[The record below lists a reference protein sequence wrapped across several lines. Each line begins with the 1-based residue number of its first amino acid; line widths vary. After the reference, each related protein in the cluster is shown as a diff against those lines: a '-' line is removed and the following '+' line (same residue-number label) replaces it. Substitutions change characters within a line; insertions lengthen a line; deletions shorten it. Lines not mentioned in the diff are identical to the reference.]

1 MVIEN
6 ISEVALLRSSR
17 IVLHAKEYAP
27 SALSFVTFS
36 FTELSQR
43 DLERELRY
51 RLYSR
56 FDVSIRIIL
65 LLLTRNKIVAS
76 TLKLLKKKNLP
87 LLLP

>member
-43 DLERELRY
+43 DLENCDIGYIL
-51 RLYSR
+51 
-56 FDVSIRIIL
+56 VSIRFNPNHPSSPH
-65 LLLTRNKIVAS
+65 TRVRNEIVAS
-76 TLKLLKKKNLP
+76 TLKL
-87 LLLP
+87 

>member
-56 FDVSIRIIL
+56 FDVLIRTIL
-65 LLLTRNKIVAS
+65 LLLTRVYGIKS
-76 TLKLLKKKNLP
+76 SFLHLSF
-87 LLLP
+87 